1 MQERLD
7 RHATTARLAEFSLGG
22 GAEAAGAPGSG
33 GDPCT
38 PGSPGDY
45 HMGLHIVA
53 VFALLSVSLLGSLL
67 PVALHIGKRDATTT
81 AIKSVPGGGRS
92 GRRDA
97 TTLPPHGSVLNG
109 GPSVTRSSAVE
120 TTRQWIRPDK
130 HWLCMCAGWARS
142 SE

>member
-97 TTLPPHGSVLNG
+97 TTLPPPWECPQRGTLRHTQLCCRNHKAVD
-109 GPSVTRSSAVE
+109 PS
-120 TTRQWIRPDK
+120 
-130 HWLCMCAGWARS
+130 
-142 SE
+142 